1 MTYVLIEWFLMGCDA
16 QMCIVGVSSS
26 QQYAYNWV
34 QANDSEFTRREAK
47 EVPLFV

>member
-16 QMCIVGVSSS
+16 QMRIVGVSAN

-34 QANDSEFTRREAK
+34 QANESEFTRREAR
-47 EVPLFV
+47 EVQLFV